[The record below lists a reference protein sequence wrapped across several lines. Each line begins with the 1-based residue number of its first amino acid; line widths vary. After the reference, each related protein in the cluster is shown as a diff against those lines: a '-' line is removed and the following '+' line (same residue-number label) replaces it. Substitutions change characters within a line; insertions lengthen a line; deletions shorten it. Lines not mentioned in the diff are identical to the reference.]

1 MKKLWPLVVCCLM
14 ACTSPKQNSSEKDS
28 IKPAKS
34 LDQVAWLIGSWSNKS
49 SDGASY
55 EVWRKYNDT
64 LLLGRSY
71 FIKGADTVSSEY
83 IKLVKKGNDVHCIPT
98 VPDQNKGLP
107 VSFKLIFINDS
118 KMVFE
123 NLEHD
128 FPQTIAYQQLAP
140 DSMLAEISGMIKGE
154 YRAQQFPMSR
164 TK

>member
-1 MKKLWPLVVCCLM
+1 MKKSWPLIVCGLL
-14 ACTSPKQNSSEKDS
+14 ACTNPKQASEKDS
-28 IKPAKS
+28 AKPLKS
-34 LDQVAWLIGSWSNKS
+34 LEQASWLVGSWSNIS
-49 SDGASY
+49 TEGSSY

-71 FIKGADTVSSEY
+71 FIRGADTVSSEY
-83 IKLVKKGNDVHCIPT
+83 IKLVQQGNDVNYIPT

-107 VSFKLIFINDS
+107 VAFKLIFVNDS

-128 FPQTIAYQQLAP
+128 FPQTIAYQHLAP